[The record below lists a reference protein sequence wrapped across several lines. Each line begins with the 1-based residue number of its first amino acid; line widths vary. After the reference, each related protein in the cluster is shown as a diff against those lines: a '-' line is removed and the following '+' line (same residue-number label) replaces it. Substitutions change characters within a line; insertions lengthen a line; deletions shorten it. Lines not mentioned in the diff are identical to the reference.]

1 MFKIGD
7 FSKLSSISIRMLR
20 HYDKVELLQPEKVD
34 EQSGYRYYS
43 AAQLKKVNQI
53 QTLKDMGF
61 NIATIKEIVE
71 SENIEVIKSQFVNRS
86 AQIKEDMNNLEKQLR
101 LLEDSMKT
109 MREDV
114 IEMNYHVS
122 LKEIPERKVAS
133 VRKIIPS
140 YNCEGDL
147 WSILMQE
154 INAKKISIVNPSY
167 SIAIFHDH
175 EYKENDVDV
184 EIQLNI
190 LDEHENTK
198 DVKFK
203 NIESTNVASITVNG
217 SYEQMTA
224 VNEAAAKWI
233 ETEGY
238 ELAGPMFNIYHVSP
252 AMESDP
258 SKWVTEVC
266 YPIKK

>member
-1 MFKIGD
+1 
-7 FSKLSSISIRMLR
+7 
-20 HYDKVELLQPEKVD
+20 
-34 EQSGYRYYS
+34 
-43 AAQLKKVNQI
+43 
-53 QTLKDMGF
+53 
-61 NIATIKEIVE
+61 
-71 SENIEVIKSQFVNRS
+71 
-86 AQIKEDMNNLEKQLR
+86 
-101 LLEDSMKT
+101 MKT

-122 LKEIPERKVAS
+122 LKEIPERNVAS
-133 VRKIIPS
+133 VRKVIPS

-147 WSILMQE
+147 WSILMEE
-154 INAKKISIVNPSY
+154 INVKNISIANPSY
-167 SIAIFHDH
+167 SIATFHDQ

-184 EIQLNI
+184 EIQINI
-190 LDEHENTK
+190 LGEHENTK
-198 DVKFK
+198 DVNFK
-203 NIESTNVASITVNG
+203 KIDPSYVASITVNG

-258 SKWVTEVC
+258 NKWVTEVC
-266 YPIKK
+266 YPINK

>member
-20 HYDKVELLQPEKVD
+20 HYDKVELLQPVKVD
-34 EQSGYRYYS
+34 EQSGYRYYA

-71 SENIEVIKSQFVNRS
+71 SDNIDGIKEQFLNRS
-86 AQIKEDMNNLEKQLR
+86 AQIKEDINNLQKQLR
-101 LLEDSMKT
+101 LLEASMKT

-114 IEMNYHVS
+114 VEMNYHVS
-122 LKEIPERKVAS
+122 IKEIPERNVAS
-133 VRKIIPS
+133 VRKILPS
-140 YNCEGDL
+140 YNCEGDV

-154 INAKKISIVNPSY
+154 IHMKNISIAHPSY
-167 SIAIFHDH
+167 SIAVFHDR

-184 EIQLNI
+184 EIQLSI
-190 LDEHENTK
+190 LENQENTK
-198 DVKFK
+198 DVTFK
-203 NIESTNVASITVNG
+203 NVKSTNVASITVNG

-258 SKWVTEVC
+258 NKWVTEVC
-266 YPIKK
+266 YPVK